1 MAYNSRL
8 LPRDTGPGK
17 SSSIQTYP
25 CGNTVGAVVSTAHA
39 FRLADFTADRDSH
52 PALKLCGRKYT
63 ILPVNKQG
71 LSAKCAF
78 PPLCRDCLCRDRLCR
93 DRLCRDRLC
102 RNCLCRNCLCRNCL
116 CRNCLCRDRL
126 CRDCLCR
133 NCLCRDRLWGSC
145 EWVAVPE
152 GLSCHP
158 AEPQRP

>member
-78 PPLCRDCLCRDRLCR
+78 PPLPESVRRDWYAGIASDGIASDEIASGVVVSGPPCLK
-93 DRLCRDRLC
+93 
-102 RNCLCRNCLCRNCL
+102 
-116 CRNCLCRDRL
+116 
-126 CRDCLCR
+126 DC
-133 NCLCRDRLWGSC
+133 
-145 EWVAVPE
+145 
-152 GLSCHP
+152 P
-158 AEPQRP
+158 ATLPNLIGHNKG

>member
-78 PPLCRDCLCRDRLCR
+78 PPLPGSVRRDWYAGIASVGIASAGIAPAGIASDGIASDGIASAGIASGVVVSGSPCLK
-93 DRLCRDRLC
+93 
-102 RNCLCRNCLCRNCL
+102 
-116 CRNCLCRDRL
+116 
-126 CRDCLCR
+126 DC
-133 NCLCRDRLWGSC
+133 
-145 EWVAVPE
+145 
-152 GLSCHP
+152 P
-158 AEPQRP
+158 ATLPNLIGHNKG

>member
-8 LPRDTGPGK
+8 LPRDTDPGK

-78 PPLCRDCLCRDRLCR
+78 PSPAGIASAGIVPVGIASAGIASAGIASDGIASGVVVSGSPCLKDC
-93 DRLCRDRLC
+93 
-102 RNCLCRNCLCRNCL
+102 
-116 CRNCLCRDRL
+116 
-126 CRDCLCR
+126 
-133 NCLCRDRLWGSC
+133 
-145 EWVAVPE
+145 
-152 GLSCHP
+152 P
-158 AEPQRP
+158 ATLPNLIGYNKGWFYGQTPNPDLNVHEKGQFHG

>member
-78 PPLCRDCLCRDRLCR
+78 PSSAGIAPVGIAPVGIASAGIASAGIASGVVVSGLPCLKDC
-93 DRLCRDRLC
+93 
-102 RNCLCRNCLCRNCL
+102 
-116 CRNCLCRDRL
+116 
-126 CRDCLCR
+126 
-133 NCLCRDRLWGSC
+133 
-145 EWVAVPE
+145 
-152 GLSCHP
+152 P
-158 AEPQRP
+158 AALPNLIGHNKG

>member
-78 PPLCRDCLCRDRLCR
+78 PPLPELVRRDRYAGIASVGIVSAGTPLPGRLCRDCLCRDRLCR
-93 DRLCRDRLC
+93 DR
-102 RNCLCRNCLCRNCL
+102 
-116 CRNCLCRDRL
+116 
-126 CRDCLCR
+126 
-133 NCLCRDRLWGSC
+133 LCRDRLWGSC

-158 AEPQRP
+158 AEPHRP